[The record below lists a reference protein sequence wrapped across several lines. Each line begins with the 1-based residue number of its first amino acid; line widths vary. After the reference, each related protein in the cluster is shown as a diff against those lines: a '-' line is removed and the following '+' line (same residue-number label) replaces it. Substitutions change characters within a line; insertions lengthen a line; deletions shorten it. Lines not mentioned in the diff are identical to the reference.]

1 MASYSSALL
10 NQLIFFMLCSGLLA
24 VLCVMFTRLLPSL
37 RNWSQYWL
45 ILLVAALVPLVP
57 LSFVA
62 GQRVI
67 PAVLFIA
74 IDTPTHALVNL
85 TQPLTVQSDGL
96 MSDVSLWLLL
106 VLLLGS
112 IIVLCRFVA
121 SNWRVQQVIAG
132 AQEDHSLLMFTQS
145 QKDFIKRRS
154 LKVYVTST
162 NMSPFVWGVLRTRLV
177 VPRFVFELPICQF
190 QLLVDHELTH
200 VQRGDQRSIMFF
212 RLCAALF
219 WFNPLILYIE
229 KQFVR
234 AMELNC
240 DADVID
246 RFPNLKQDYARALVA
261 SLRLSHSHICEKSA
275 VHFTD
280 KKSNKKEYEGRIR
293 HAMMDNRGPHYGF
306 SYKAL
311 LLVFFAVVVSFSAFA
326 QANVEL
332 FGEPIDL
339 HRGLLPVAQARI
351 SSPYGVIDKIRNN
364 KPHRG
369 IDLVAPLGTDVIA
382 SYGGEVIVADD
393 VSLHK
398 NFGLTVLIRYGN
410 IETLYA
416 HLDRVVVKAGD
427 RVRAGDSI
435 GTVGETGRATG
446 PHLHFELIQNGQHID
461 PILYL
466 K

>member
-1 MASYSSALL
+1 MVSYSSALL
-10 NQLIFFMLCSGLLA
+10 NQLIFFMLCSGLLT
-24 VLCVMFTRLLPSL
+24 VLCVVLIRLLPSL

-62 GQRVI
+62 DQRVI

-74 IDTPTHALVNL
+74 IDTPTHALIKL
-85 TQPLTVQSDGL
+85 TQPLTVQSDSL
-96 MSDVSLWLLL
+96 ISDVSLWLLL
-106 VLLLGS
+106 SLLLGS
-112 IIVLCRFVA
+112 VIALCRFIA
-121 SNWRVQQVIAG
+121 SNRRIQQVIAS
-132 AQEDHSLLMFTQS
+132 AQEDHSLFMFTQS

-154 LKVYVTST
+154 LRVYVTST
-162 NMSPFVWGVLRTRLV
+162 NTSPFVWGVLRTRLV
-177 VPRFVFELPICQF
+177 IPQFVFELPTCQF
-190 QLLVDHELTH
+190 QLLVDHELMH

-212 RLCAALF
+212 RLCSALF

-240 DADVID
+240 DAAVIN
-246 RFPNLKQDYARALVA
+246 RFPSLKQDYARALVT

-293 HAMMDNRGPHYGF
+293 HAMMEGRGAHYGLP
-306 SYKAL
+306 YKAL
-311 LLVFFAVVVSFSAFA
+311 LVMCFSVVVSFSIFA

-332 FGEPIDL
+332 FDESIDL
-339 HRGLLPVAQARI
+339 HRGVLPVVQARI
-351 SSPYGVIDKIRNN
+351 SSPYGSINKIRNN

-382 SYGGEVIVADD
+382 SYGGEVMIADD
-393 VSLHK
+393 ASLHK
-398 NFGLTVLIRYGN
+398 NFGLTVLIRNGN

-416 HLDRVVVKAGD
+416 HLNSAVVKAGD
-427 RVRAGDSI
+427 RVRAGGRI

-446 PHLHFELIQNGQHID
+446 PHLHFELIQDGQHID